1 MQLRGRTSSEV
12 APAGA
17 CLAPSAPDQSAR
29 EDASGAEP
37 QGSSSLKDSATQSL
51 CYCLSSRVVSGWV
64 ELREI

>member
-17 CLAPSAPDQSAR
+17 CLAPSVPDQPER

-37 QGSSSLKDSATQSL
+37 QSPSCAERLGHSIAVL
-51 CYCLSSRVVSGWV
+51 LSDIPCRLQLGGGA
-64 ELREI
+64 